1 MLKGKREKE
10 QVCVNRVLTQVCVYL
25 GERGRKAVH
34 FSHANDRPLRLLTS
48 AKAGCDENLHG
59 V

>member
-1 MLKGKREKE
+1 MCEL
-10 QVCVNRVLTQVCVYL
+10 CVLTQVCVYL

-34 FSHANDRPLRLLTS
+34 FSHASDRLLRLLTS